1 MNTTI
6 DELLLLAGG
15 TFLVVLGI
23 GKLNERR
30 KLLKTGAKV
39 EGVVFSLEKVRG
51 SGKGYYTY
59 DYFPVI
65 RYVTLEKEWVTKRY
79 DIGTNSSAYNEG
91 DRVIVIYDKADIE
104 HYIIDNITTKLL
116 GPVCIIIGILLML
129 GVGVYYILNQ
139 YQPG

>member
-1 MNTTI
+1 MNVTI

-15 TFLVVLGI
+15 SFLVVLGI

-39 EGVVFSLEKVRG
+39 DGVVFSVEEEWGVGTRRSRL
-51 SGKGYYTY
+51 YY
-59 DYFPVI
+59 PVI
-65 RYVTLEKEWVTKRY
+65 RYVTAENEWVTKRY
-79 DIGTNSSAYNEG
+79 EIGTNPSAYNEG
-91 DRVIVIYDKADIE
+91 DRVKVIYDKADIE
-104 HYIIDNITTKLL
+104 HFIIDNITTKLL
-116 GPVCIIIGILLML
+116 GLVRIIIGVLLMI